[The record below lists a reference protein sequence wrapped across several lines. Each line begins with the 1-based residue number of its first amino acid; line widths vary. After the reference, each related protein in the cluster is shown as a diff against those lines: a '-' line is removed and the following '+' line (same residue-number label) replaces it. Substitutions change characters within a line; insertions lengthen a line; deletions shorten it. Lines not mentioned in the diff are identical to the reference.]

1 MPAIRSPSKI
11 LVTGANGYIAMWVV
25 HEFLIRGYTV
35 RGTVRSAKKAEHIQ
49 KQFAGF
55 GDKLEVVV
63 VEDITKEGAFDEVVK
78 GVDAVAH
85 TASPFHFNAH
95 RPEELIE
102 PAVKGTVGVLQSVLK
117 HGTSVKRIVITSS
130 VAAILRD
137 EPTPV
142 TFTENDWNQQSLD
155 LVNELGEKAP
165 NMVKYRASKTL
176 AEKAAWKFV
185 EDHKR
190 EINWDV
196 TTLNPPFVFGPAIHE
211 LTDPASLNTSA
222 KVFYDYVA
230 DASKAEAV
238 GNDFLA
244 TSGGCWVDVRD
255 LAEAHRLALEKQ
267 EAGGER
273 IIICSG
279 PFKWQ
284 DFIDAAN
291 ALDPP
296 PKLSK
301 PIPKGRPG
309 SGSGHPNTVHL
320 TIYDTSKS
328 DRLFGLR
335 YRTMATTTK
344 DTFSDY
350 QARGW

>member
-1 MPAIRSPSKI
+1 MPAIQSPGKV

-49 KQFAGF
+49 KQFAEF

-117 HGTSVKRIVITSS
+117 HGTSVKRVVITSS
-130 VAAILRD
+130 VAAIVRD

-165 NMVKYRASKTL
+165 NMAKYRASKTL

-190 EINWDV
+190 EIDWDV

-222 KVFYDYVA
+222 KAFYDYVA
-230 DASKAEAV
+230 DASEAEVA

-244 TSGGCWVDVRD
+244 KGGGCWVDVRD

-309 SGSGHPNTVHL
+309 SGSGHPHTVHL
-320 TIYDTSKS
+320 ANYDTSKS
-328 DRLFGLR
+328 DRVFGLK
-335 YRTMATTTK
+335 YRTIATTTK
-344 DTFSDY
+344 DTFADY